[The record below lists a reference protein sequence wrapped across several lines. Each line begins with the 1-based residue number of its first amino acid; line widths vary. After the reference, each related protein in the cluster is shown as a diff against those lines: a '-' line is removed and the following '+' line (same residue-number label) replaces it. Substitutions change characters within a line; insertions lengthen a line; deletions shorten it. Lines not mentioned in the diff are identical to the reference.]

1 MSEFYEKVRK
11 EFGKTCTFM
20 VVVADAITLTTPFDV
35 FENPQAY
42 KELEGYVESKLA
54 SLGSRGRP
62 ATIQEI
68 IHELKKY
75 KPQNDQESTRG
86 INEIMRRLSILENIL
101 NN

>member
-42 KELEGYVESKLA
+42 KELGGYVESKLA
-54 SLGSRGRP
+54 SLSSRRTP

-68 IHELKKY
+68 IHELIQI
-75 KPQNDQESTRG
+75 KP
-86 INEIMRRLSILENIL
+86 
-101 NN
+101 